1 MFCDRVSDARFY
13 LARDV
18 LRLTA
23 CTTEGTH
30 SKSLSA
36 RRPGAL
42 SVDSSGRVPGKI
54 GQEWTDRAPA
64 ARGRGVSVEILGG
77 CCGGR
82 REPLRMHFSAHSDI
96 CIYLSTYLSISL
108 PIHTH
113 IQHMHMRTQIRGNV
127 HANGRVFA
135 GSLRQT
141 TALCSCHAAVIH
153 THVSDSSIPYAVW
166 QRASGRARG
175 AFLPWSTPCSA
186 LVRALN
192 GLPAYIGSFC
202 SKHSTTQTQ

>member
-1 MFCDRVSDARFY
+1 MAQEQKLLHVWRAPNATLCCCVDIAVPVTATRQQSKEKNSGCLRLSVLQARPSRARAHRGQIKHQRWVYMFCDRVSDARFY

-42 SVDSSGRVPGKI
+42 SVDSSGRVPGQI
-54 GQEWTDRAPA
+54 GQGWTDRAPA

-77 CCGGR
+77 CCGR

-96 CIYLSTYLSISL
+96 CMYLSKYLSISL
-108 PIHTH
+108 PTHTH
-113 IQHMHMRTQIRGNV
+113 T
-127 HANGRVFA
+127 
-135 GSLRQT
+135 
-141 TALCSCHAAVIH
+141 
-153 THVSDSSIPYAVW
+153 Y
-166 QRASGRARG
+166 
-175 AFLPWSTPCSA
+175 STCTCVPKY
-186 LVRALN
+186 V
-192 GLPAYIGSFC
+192 
-202 SKHSTTQTQ
+202 

>member
-113 IQHMHMRTQIRGNV
+113 TYSTCTCVPKYVETCMQM
-127 HANGRVFA
+127 A

>member
-1 MFCDRVSDARFY
+1 MRGQIKHQRWVYIFCDRVSDARFY

-113 IQHMHMRTQIRGNV
+113 TAHAHAYPNTWKRACKWPGLCGRPQPFAAAMHLSYTRMCLTAPYRMRYGSEL
-127 HANGRVFA
+127 RV
-135 GSLRQT
+135 
-141 TALCSCHAAVIH
+141 
-153 THVSDSSIPYAVW
+153 
-166 QRASGRARG
+166 GRAARSCLG
-175 AFLPWSTPCSA
+175 QR
-186 LVRALN
+186 RA
-192 GLPAYIGSFC
+192 PR
-202 SKHSTTQTQ
+202 

>member
-1 MFCDRVSDARFY
+1 MHDRGHAQQVAQRPAPWRPFCRLVWACPRPDRPRMDRQS
-13 LARDV
+13 
-18 LRLTA
+18 T
-23 CTTEGTH
+23 G
-30 SKSLSA
+30 SP
-36 RRPGAL
+36 RPGRVCGNFGVVAAADVSPCACIFL
-42 SVDSSGRVPGKI
+42 RTVISV
-54 GQEWTDRAPA
+54 
-64 ARGRGVSVEILGG
+64 
-77 CCGGR
+77 
-82 REPLRMHFSAHSDI
+82 
-96 CIYLSTYLSISL
+96 CIYLSIYPFHYL
-108 PIHTH
+108 HTH
-113 IQHMHMRTQIRGNV
+113 THTARA
-127 HANGRVFA
+127 HAYPNTCKTCMQMA

-202 SKHSTTQTQ
+202 SKHSTTQMQ